1 MKERDYS
8 TVKQLRKEIDDITA
22 EAAKIKEYNIQQNY
36 LRAVSRL
43 CKSGIIQDWIGLN
56 EITDFSAVKRE
67 VWNEKEKRWVQFID
81 KRMTA
86 TGKITSTGFIVGFNP
101 ATNWTRY
108 TGGFG
113 IYKEFGS
120 CGDTNMLSFGPK
132 DVDTENYTIR
142 WHEYAGT
149 QVNEVAS
156 KGSYFNH
163 PYEVK
168 TAIINELMGNYERY
182 RDYAFNTTMERLSEK
197 RDEALAAKQAAKNLL
212 TEEY

>member
-8 TVKQLRKEIDDITA
+8 TIKQLRKEVDDITA
-22 EAAKIKEYNIQQNY
+22 DAEKIKEYNIQQNY

-43 CKSGIIQDWIGLN
+43 CKSGIIEDWIGLN
-56 EITDFSAVKRE
+56 EITDFKVVKEE
-67 VWNEKEKRWVQFID
+67 VWNKEVNRWVHFID
-81 KRMTA
+81 KYMNGS
-86 TGKITSTGFIVGFNP
+86 GKITSDGFHIAFNP
-101 ATNWTRY
+101 ATTWTRY

-113 IYKEFGS
+113 IYQEYGS
-120 CGDTNMLSFGPK
+120 CGNTNMLSFGPK

-149 QVNEVAS
+149 KVNEVATN
-156 KGSYFNH
+156 GSWFKH

-168 TAIINELMGNYERY
+168 TAIINELIGNYERY
-182 RDYAFNTTMERLSEK
+182 REYAFDTTMEELCKKREK
-197 RDEALAAKQAAKNLL
+197 ALEAKQKAENLL